1 MSWCMYNHPGKEIPG
16 WLGAQNKL
24 AEPNEATLLV
34 FPSSETRRDIGQVK
48 VIPQTVWETVSV

>member
-1 MSWCMYNHPGKEIPG
+1 MSWSMHNHPGKEIPG
-16 WLGAQNKL
+16 RLGAQNKL

-34 FPSSETRRDIGQVK
+34 FPSSGTHRDIGQVK